1 VKRVLIT
8 GMSGTGKSSVIA
20 ALAARGYKAVDA
32 DDNGLSHVISVPEDE
47 LTGLGP
53 GQDWVWQED
62 CIAELL
68 AADDTDVLFLGGC
81 APNQGTFY
89 PQFDHVILLSAPAD
103 VIVARLTERT
113 TNPYGKRPEEIARTL
128 ALQQIIEPL
137 LRQGADHEIDTTMAL
152 DEVVAR
158 VLQLVGLPT

>member
-1 VKRVLIT
+1 
-8 GMSGTGKSSVIA
+8 
-20 ALAARGYKAVDA
+20 
-32 DDNGLSHVISVPEDE
+32 
-47 LTGLGP
+47 
-53 GQDWVWQED
+53 
-62 CIAELL
+62 
-68 AADDTDVLFLGGC
+68 VLFLGGC

-89 PQFDHVILLSAPAD
+89 PQFDHVILLSAPAG